1 MDANLRC
8 IMFKMK
14 MTKKVWAY
22 VALVAVVVIWG
33 LAPLISNAKWVEGKY
48 SPAMLMTCRGL
59 ISAVALGLMNIKKLK
74 KLNKEYFKIAIP
86 TGLFLSAGYITQMTS
101 YLYTTPG
108 KAAFLENV
116 SVIIIP
122 IVIYL
127 CTKEKPTWLK
137 VAACALC
144 FVGSGIIALKGGVD
158 DFWSIGLGEWLA
170 ILSGVFYGVNIAATG
185 IYSKKL
191 DSSLFVFIQ
200 LSLLTV
206 ISLGYSLIVEW
217 GIQGTMAISFEWESI
232 LCILFLALIST
243 ALCWALRTSCFKY
256 IPVVVVAVVMPF
268 SSVLTGVLSVALGM
282 DELTW
287 NLVVGGV
294 IILAAILIAE
304 LGDVFKEK
312 KAEASTEISEP
323 LAENNLEK

>member
-1 MDANLRC
+1 
-8 IMFKMK
+8 
-14 MTKKVWAY
+14 
-22 VALVAVVVIWG
+22 
-33 LAPLISNAKWVEGKY
+33 
-48 SPAMLMTCRGL
+48 
-59 ISAVALGLMNIKKLK
+59 MNIKKLK

-243 ALCWALRTSCFKY
+243 ALCWALRTSCLKY

-312 KAEASTEISEP
+312 KAEISTEVSEP
-323 LAENNLEK
+323 LAENSLEK

>member
-1 MDANLRC
+1 
-8 IMFKMK
+8 MFKIK
-14 MTKKVWAY
+14 TTKKIWAY

-33 LAPLISNAKWVEGKY
+33 VTPLLSNAKWVEGKY
-48 SPAMLMTCRGL
+48 SPAMLMACRGFV
-59 ISAVALGLMNIKKLK
+59 SAVALGLMNIKKLK

-108 KAAFLENV
+108 KSAFLENV
-116 SVIIIP
+116 SVIVIP
-122 IVIYL
+122 IVIFI
-127 CTKEKPTWLK
+127 CTREKPTWLK
-137 VAACALC
+137 VAACGIC
-144 FVGSGIIALKGGVD
+144 FVGSGIIALKGGME

-170 ILSGVFYGVNIAATG
+170 ILAGIFYGVNIAATG

-191 DSSLFVFIQ
+191 DSSLYVFIQ

-206 ISLGYSLIVEW
+206 ISLAYSLIVE
-217 GIQGTMAISFEWESI
+217 GAIQGTLAISFEWQSV
-232 LCILFLALIST
+232 LCILALALIST
-243 ALCWALRTSCFKY
+243 ALCWALRTSCFKH

-268 SSVLTGVLSVALGM
+268 SSVITGVLSVALGM

-294 IILAAILIAE
+294 VVLAAILVAE
-304 LGDVFKEK
+304 LGDIFHEK
-312 KAEASTEISEP
+312 KKNLGAVEP
-323 LAENNLEK
+323 LTDNNLEN

>member
-1 MDANLRC
+1 
-8 IMFKMK
+8 MFKMK

>member
-1 MDANLRC
+1 
-8 IMFKMK
+8 MFKIK
-14 MTKKVWAY
+14 LTKKVWAY
-22 VALVAVVVIWG
+22 VALISVVLIWG
-33 LAPLISNAKWVEGKY
+33 IAPLVSNAKWVEGKY
-48 SPAMLMTCRGL
+48 SPAMLMVCRGF
-59 ISAVALGLMNIKKLK
+59 ISAIALGLMNVKKLK
-74 KLNKEYFKIAIP
+74 TLNKDYFKVAIP
-86 TGLFLSAGYITQMTS
+86 TGFFLSAGYICQMTS

-122 IVIYL
+122 VVLYL
-127 CTKEKPTWLK
+127 CAREKPTWLK

-206 ISLGYSLIVEW
+206 ISLAYSLIVEW
-217 GIQGTMAISFEWESI
+217 GIQGTMAISFEWESV
-232 LCILFLALIST
+232 LCVLFLALIST
-243 ALCWALRTSCFKY
+243 ALCWALRTSCFKR
-256 IPVVVVAVVMPF
+256 IPVVVVAVIMPF
-268 SSVLTGVLSVALGM
+268 SSVITGVLSVAFGM

-287 NLVVGGV
+287 NLVVGGLIV
-294 IILAAILIAE
+294 LAAILLAE

-312 KAEASTEISEP
+312 KEAATEIGEP